1 MGCDLL
7 ALARDPYA
15 RDELAVRLTLLRH
28 REPLD
33 DGARAEL
40 DALLRQLRD
49 EVSPLMRTSIEAELA
64 ATLDARITPASF
76 IVFAELAVS
85 HPALRTLLICRPDL
99 PEEAA
104 GRLWPHLS
112 QAEKA
117 ALLLAGA
124 PYGKR
129 EAVGI
134 ADQAKLIL
142 HALLRRG
149 ELPQSVDTIEARLA
163 EGHASMDGAAS
174 RLARQRRIADLAEL
188 LARRLSMRFLSC
200 LNLLAMRSARGS
212 ALLCRAAGL
221 SRVAL
226 KDIARMRRDLGHQVL
241 GAPDPGADI
250 LDETSKEAAQR
261 LLAAYEAP
269 SAGGIL

>member
-1 MGCDLL
+1 
-7 ALARDPYA
+7 
-15 RDELAVRLTLLRH
+15 
-28 REPLD
+28 
-33 DGARAEL
+33 
-40 DALLRQLRD
+40 
-49 EVSPLMRTSIEAELA
+49 MRTSIEAELA
-64 ATLDARITPASF
+64 AKLDARITPAAF
-76 IVFAELAVS
+76 IAFAELAVS

-99 PEEAA
+99 PDEAA

-124 PYGKR
+124 PYGER

-134 ADQAKLIL
+134 ADKAKLIL

-149 ELPQSVDTIEARLA
+149 ELP
-163 EGHASMDGAAS
+163 H
-174 RLARQRRIADLAEL
+174 
-188 LARRLSMRFLSC
+188 C
-200 LNLLAMRSARGS
+200 LNLLAMRSSRGS

-241 GAPDPGADI
+241 GAPDAGADI
-250 LDETSKEAAQR
+250 LDETSKEVARR
-261 LLAAYEAP
+261 LLAAYEAA
-269 SAGGIL
+269 SSGGIL